1 MRHPLALAAA
11 KAVLLHLKAEGP
23 ALQERLAGRMDGL
36 VASLNRNLERRGL
49 SVRAEGYSSWFHI
62 NFAAE
67 GPLASL
73 FWPQMRLLGVH
84 VQEGFPCFLTTA
96 HSDADIAA
104 IENAFAASLD
114 ALEAGGILGAER
126 RASGPTPVA
135 TPAEGASAPLTEPQ
149 LEILTAAQMGEDASC
164 TFNESVSIALDG
176 ALDPAALETA
186 LNAVIARHDALRGR
200 VGRSDE
206 RMHFAARLELDLQV
220 HDCSD
225 EPDPDAARAAFVAAD
240 ARTPFDL
247 WSGPLVRAALFKLA
261 AQRHVLVLSAHHI
274 VCDGWST
281 NIILQEL
288 AAAYRAAHAGQ
299 RPALPQ
305 PPSFAQYATDEAASI
320 PEKAADLAYWTS
332 LYRDL
337 PPLLELPADRPRPQ
351 QRSYAGATYTAS
363 FDATLLA
370 ALRKTAAANGATLFS
385 TLFTAL
391 QVVIGRLTGTSD
403 VVIGV
408 PVAAQATD
416 GRPDLV
422 GHCVHMLPFRS
433 PLDWDSPFSSA
444 VRTAAGRLADGFD
457 HAGCT
462 YGTLV
467 RALPLQRVADRLPL
481 TEIQFNLERL
491 STAAGFGDLS
501 VEVTPNAKAAVT
513 FDLCVN
519 IIESAAGLRI
529 DCDYSTALFDE
540 ATIARWMEHYR
551 LALESIVV
559 APGTPLAALEL
570 LSPEQTRFVLDA
582 VNDTDAAYPGESCI
596 HDLFAAQAA
605 RTPRSVACSDGT
617 GSLTYAELDQRSTML
632 AHALLQASPVRQ
644 GRIAIA
650 VDRSTALLVGLLGIM
665 KAGHAY
671 VPLDVRQPVE
681 RLRQIAASARI
692 DGIVCQDE
700 QMATIA
706 PDAFALRLDGLAAE
720 ASGPDLPRVPSDASA
735 YVLFTS
741 GSTGAPKGVEIGHRA
756 LTNTLSAMSRLW
768 EITADDVIVASS
780 AVTVDASI
788 PELFIP
794 LMTGARVVLADTEA
808 VLTGFE
814 LVALAERTKATALL
828 ATPTLWRILLEAGFA
843 SRPDLKMVAAGEPLP
858 RDVADR
864 LLAGGGRLWNLYGP
878 TETAICASGSEL
890 ASDGA
895 DITIGRPIANTELY
909 VLDERDRVAPPGAFG
924 TLFIGGDGLAKGYF
938 DRPDLTARAF
948 REISLAGRPARRLYC
963 TGDRARLL
971 PTGAFEL
978 RGRNDR
984 QVKLRG
990 FRIELEEIE
999 NALRETPD
1007 VRDCAV
1013 VMRHDSGPQPALV
1026 AYVVPAGG
1034 DTAALQADLAQRL
1047 PNYMVPTRWVGLDAL
1062 PLTAGGKLDRNALPR
1077 PAERPRPAEPPGART
1092 GTPLEATIAAVWAE
1106 VLGRS
1111 DVGVED
1117 PLFSVGADSLHV
1129 FRIAARLQRQGIA
1142 VDARDL
1148 MKNPTVAAL
1157 ARKAQDKSRGQR
1169 NESGRTAPALAD
1181 FRRGARR
1188 RSVSS

>member
-1 MRHPLALAAA
+1 
-11 KAVLLHLKAEGP
+11 VL
-23 ALQERLAGRMDGL
+23 
-36 VASLNRNLERRGL
+36 
-49 SVRAEGYSSWFHI
+49 
-62 NFAAE
+62 
-67 GPLASL
+67 
-73 FWPQMRLLGVH
+73 
-84 VQEGFPCFLTTA
+84 T
-96 HSDADIAA
+96 
-104 IENAFAASLD
+104 
-114 ALEAGGILGAER
+114 
-126 RASGPTPVA
+126 
-135 TPAEGASAPLTEPQ
+135 
-149 LEILTAAQMGEDASC
+149 
-164 TFNESVSIALDG
+164 
-176 ALDPAALETA
+176 
-186 LNAVIARHDALRGR
+186 
-200 VGRSDE
+200 
-206 RMHFAARLELDLQV
+206 
-220 HDCSD
+220 
-225 EPDPDAARAAFVAAD
+225 
-240 ARTPFDL
+240 
-247 WSGPLVRAALFKLA
+247 
-261 AQRHVLVLSAHHI
+261 AHHI

-288 AAAYRAAHAGQ
+288 AAAYRGRA
-299 RPALPQ
+299 ALPDA
-305 PPSFAQYATDEAASI
+305 PSFAQYARDEASSI
-320 PEKAADLAYWTS
+320 PEKATDLAYWTQ
-332 LYRDL
+332 LYRDI
-337 PPLLELPADRPRPQ
+337 PPLPELPTDRPRPQ
-351 QRSYAGATYTAS
+351 QRSYAGATYTTS

-370 ALRKTAAANGATLFS
+370 ALRKTAAGNGATLFA

-391 QVVIGRLTGTSD
+391 QVVIGRLTGTND

-408 PVAAQATD
+408 PVAAQASD
-416 GRPDLV
+416 GHPDLV
-422 GHCVHMLPFRS
+422 GHCVRMLPFRS

-457 HAGCT
+457 YARCT

-467 RALPLQRVADRLPL
+467 RALPLQRGADRLPL

-491 STAAGFGDLS
+491 STASGFGDLS

-519 IIESAAGLRI
+519 IIESAASLRI
-529 DCDYSTALFDE
+529 DCDYSTALFDQ

-551 LALESIVV
+551 LALESIVA

-570 LSPEQTRFVLDA
+570 LSPEQTRFVLDT
-582 VNDTDAAYPGESCI
+582 VNDTEAAYPGESCI

-605 RTPRSVACSDGT
+605 RTPERVACVDGT
-617 GSLTYAELDQRSTML
+617 GSLTYAELDRRSTAL

-644 GRIAIA
+644 GRVAIA
-650 VDRSTALLVGLLGIM
+650 VDRSSALLVGLLGIM

-671 VPLDVRQPVE
+671 VPLDVRQPSE
-681 RLRQIAASARI
+681 RLQQIAASARV
-692 DGIVCQDE
+692 DGIVCQD
-700 QMATIA
+700 ADVAAIA
-706 PDAFALRLDGLAAE
+706 PGAFAVRLDRLDAKARDPE
-720 ASGPDLPRVPSDASA
+720 LPRVPSDASA

-741 GSTGAPKGVEIGHRA
+741 GSTGTPKGVEIGHRA
-756 LTNTLSAMSRLW
+756 LTNTLSAMLRLW
-768 EITADDVIVASS
+768 EIAADDVIVASS

-794 LMTGARVVLADTEA
+794 LMTGARIVLADSET

-814 LVALAERTKATALL
+814 LVALADRTKTTALL

-843 SRPDLKMVAAGEPLP
+843 SRPGLKMVAAGEPLS

-878 TETAICASGSEL
+878 TEAAICASGSEL
-890 ASDGA
+890 AIDGA
-895 DITIGRPIANTELY
+895 DITIGRPIANTKLY
-909 VLDERDRVAPPGAFG
+909 VLDDRDRIAPPGVFG

-938 DRPDLTARAF
+938 DRPDLTARSF
-948 REISLAGRPARRLYC
+948 REIALAGRPPRRLYC

-971 PTGAFEL
+971 TSGAFEL

-999 NALRETPD
+999 SALRQTPD

-1013 VMRHDSGPQPALV
+1013 VLRHDIGPDPALV
-1026 AYVVPAGG
+1026 AYVVPASS
-1034 DTAALQADLAQRL
+1034 DAAALKADLARRL
-1047 PNYMVPTRWVGLDAL
+1047 PDYMVPTRWVGFDAL

-1077 PAERPRPAEPPGART
+1077 PAEGPRPAELPAERT

-1106 VLGRS
+1106 VLGRN
-1111 DVGVED
+1111 DFGMED

-1142 VDARDL
+1142 IDARDL

-1157 ARKAQDKSRGQR
+1157 ARKAQGKSRGPR
-1169 NESGRTAPALAD
+1169 TESGRTAPALAD